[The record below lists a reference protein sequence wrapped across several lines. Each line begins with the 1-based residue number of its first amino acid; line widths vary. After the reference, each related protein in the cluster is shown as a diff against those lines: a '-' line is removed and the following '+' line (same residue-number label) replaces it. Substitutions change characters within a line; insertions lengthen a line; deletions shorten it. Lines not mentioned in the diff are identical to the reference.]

1 MALRLRLITTLGL
14 MSGLILCWLPL
25 PIGAAGSGVPTVQAA
40 APPLR
45 VVTDDNFP
53 PFAFRD
59 ADGRATGYVV
69 DFWQRWSHHTGRR
82 VELTLMNWA
91 EAQRALLRGEHD
103 VIDLIYRTPDR
114 EALLAFSAPYSDMPV
129 GIYRH
134 IDIQG
139 VRDRSSLKGFLV
151 GVQAGDACVDEL
163 RRAGIHTQRT
173 YPNYTE
179 LIAAAERQEVQVFCA
194 DQAPAHHYLAR
205 TGLNARYPLAFTL
218 YTGRVHRAVQKEQ
231 HALLQVIEAGTQ
243 RIPPDERAILR
254 KRWLPDE
261 ASQDARWTPAAT
273 WTLVTLLT
281 GGGALLLWNV
291 ALRRRVSARTS
302 ELTEALAQLRVAH
315 QDTLLAQEH
324 QAQAERDRLFK
335 VLYERAPVAMAFQ
348 RGGEVVS
355 VNQRYLSLLGL
366 NADDIR
372 DPARW
377 FERAYPDPGYRQW
390 VVDRWAKDI
399 ANAQHHQGEVVA
411 REYTV
416 HRSDGLPLTL
426 QIGGQLLDDGLLIT
440 LLDVTPLH
448 RAREAAEAAN
458 QAKSRF
464 LATMSHEIRTPLNAI
479 IGLSTLLQ
487 RTPLNPQQQDHLVK
501 LHGASKLL
509 LGIISDILDFSKIE
523 AGKMD
528 LALRRYAPREVLS
541 QVAWTLETPAHDK
554 GLTLN
559 TWVDPEVP
567 DTCLGDPVRVGQVL
581 LNLASNAVKFTERG
595 RVDIRLLLA
604 LDDSAQDHAGG
615 DPSAQPMLRLE
626 VQDTGIGIAPEAQDR
641 LFEHFHQADNS
652 TTRRHGGTGLG
663 LAISR
668 RLVELMGGRVGLRS
682 AVGQGSLFW
691 AEWPLHEP
699 ATEPNTPVQ
708 PAAPTTSAHP
718 GALTAV
724 QADPQPGELNT
735 EGLNGQRVLLV
746 EDNPLNRELAVE
758 LLQLMNL
765 EVLTAEHGQQA
776 LDVLARESVDLVLMD
791 MQMPVMDGLEATRRI
806 RQEPRWQQLPI
817 LAMTANAAPEDRQRC
832 LEAGM
837 NEHLAKPF
845 ELSALAQ
852 LLRHWLTSVSDGR

>member
-14 MSGLILCWLPL
+14 SLGLLLCWLSMPA
-25 PIGAAGSGVPTVQAA
+25 GAVGSGAPAAQAA

-59 ADGRATGYVV
+59 ADGRAAGYVV
-69 DFWQRWSHHTGRR
+69 DFWQRWSHHTGRK
-82 VELTLMNWA
+82 VELTLTNWA
-91 EAQRALLRGEHD
+91 EAQRDLMQGKHD

-114 EALLAFSAPYSDMPV
+114 EAVLAFSAPYSDMPV

-139 VRDRSSLKGFLV
+139 VRDRASLKGFLV

-179 LIAAAERQEVQVFCA
+179 LITAAERQEVQVFCA
-194 DQAPAHHYLAR
+194 DQAPAHHYLAKA
-205 TGLNARYPLAFTL
+205 GLNARYPLAFTL
-218 YTGRVHRAVQKEQ
+218 YTGRVHRAARKEQ
-231 HALLQVIEAGTQ
+231 QALLQVVEAGTQ
-243 RIPPDERAILR
+243 RIPPDERATLR
-254 KRWLPDE
+254 KQWLPDE
-261 ASQDARWTPAAT
+261 ASQDNRWSPAAT
-273 WTLVTLLT
+273 WTLTALLA

-291 ALRRRVSARTS
+291 ALRRRVTARTA
-302 ELTEALAQLRVAH
+302 ELTEALAQLQRAH

-348 RGGEVVS
+348 RGREVVS

-377 FERAYPDPGYRQW
+377 FERAYPDPTYRAW

-399 ANAQHHQGEVVA
+399 ADAEQRQGEVVA

-416 HRSDGLPLTL
+416 HRSDGHPLTL

-487 RTPLNPQQQDHLVK
+487 RTPLNPQQRDHLLK

-528 LALRRYAPREVLS
+528 LERRRYAPREVLS

-554 GLTLN
+554 GLVLR
-559 TWVDPEVP
+559 TWVQAQVP
-567 DTCLGDPVRVGQVL
+567 DTCLGDPLRVGQVM
-581 LNLASNAVKFTERG
+581 LNLASNAVKFTEHG
-595 RVDIRLLLA
+595 QVDIRLSVTT
-604 LDDSAQDHAGG
+604 DDGAAT
-615 DPSAQPMLRLE
+615 PSAPEQPPQHMLRLE
-626 VQDTGIGIAPEAQDR
+626 VQDTGIGIAPQAQDR
-641 LFEHFHQADNS
+641 LFEHFQQADNS

-668 RLVELMGGRVGLRS
+668 RLVELMGGRVGLHS

-699 ATEPNTPVQ
+699 ATEPATGIQ
-708 PAAPTTSAHP
+708 PNLPTAH
-718 GALTAV
+718 ATAGM
-724 QADPQPGELNT
+724 QADTLPGELNT

-765 EVLTAEHGQQA
+765 QVLTAEHGQQA

-806 RQEPRWQQLPI
+806 RQEPRWQHLPI

-845 ELSALAQ
+845 ELQALAQ
-852 LLRHWLTSVSDGR
+852 LLRQWLAPVSDVR